1 MFVAIVPPE
10 EAVEHLDEFLDVR
23 RESGSF
29 RWTPAEQFH
38 FTLAFCAAV
47 PGGKSDDFVD
57 RLERAA
63 AKRTS
68 FELRISGGGAF
79 PDPASAR
86 VLWAGAQTDDAGR
99 SELERAAAGARTAA
113 ATAGIE
119 VDGRRFAPH
128 LTVARLG
135 RPTEMSNWVRLL
147 EAYEGPSWRADR
159 VTLIE
164 SHLGEGPRR
173 RPRYEVVEEFAIH
186 TRP

>member
-1 MFVAIVPPE
+1 MFVSIVPPE

-86 VLWAGAQTDDAGR
+86 VLWAGAQTEDTGR
-99 SELERAAAGARTAA
+99 SEQETGKEKLRAGGSIAWAMTESTKQDNTRGQARGAAAAQAQGVE
-113 ATAGIE
+113 AG
-119 VDGRRFAPH
+119 GFK
-128 LTVARLG
+128 
-135 RPTEMSNWVRLL
+135 RLL
-147 EAYEGPSWRADR
+147 
-159 VTLIE
+159 
-164 SHLGEGPRR
+164 RR
-173 RPRYEVVEEFAIH
+173 LAGVQ
-186 TRP
+186 